1 MTSISVQNAV
11 DSGVLRSVGVPKVRR
26 TYDFHLEDAGLQLA
40 ISVRR
45 ADFLLAQKESLRFL
59 SLSSKKAAKAK
70 AAEPERARM
79 RISHATHVL
88 SISA

>member
-1 MTSISVQNAV
+1 MTTISVQNAV
-11 DSGVLRSVGVPKVRR
+11 DSTQGSGAYE
-26 TYDFHLEDAGLQLA
+26 YDFHLLGCSGCWSKLA